1 MDLFLLGSSLSTS
14 QTRIR
19 RVSDSAEKE
28 EKKSTWK
35 MSVNRIYFTFFSIE
49 VNRENVLNENPF
61 YKGYS
66 LISNENIFEN
76 ALLITRIF

>member
-19 RVSDSAEKE
+19 RVADSAGK
-28 EKKSTWK
+28 EKKSAWK
-35 MSVNRIYFTFFSIE
+35 MSVTRIYFTFFSIE